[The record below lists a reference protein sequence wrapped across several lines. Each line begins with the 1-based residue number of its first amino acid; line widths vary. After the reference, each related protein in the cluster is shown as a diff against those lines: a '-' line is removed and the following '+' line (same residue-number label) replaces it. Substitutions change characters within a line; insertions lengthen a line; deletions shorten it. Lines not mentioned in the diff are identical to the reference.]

1 MGSRGAWMHL
11 GGRGWVMDKCGC
23 TADGRVWTWM
33 GVKWTEGHRTDG
45 TDGWVWMVMD
55 ERAGGVDERG

>member
-11 GGRGWVMDKCGC
+11 GGRGWVTDEYGC
-23 TADGRVWTWM
+23 TADGCVWTWM
-33 GVKWTEGHRTDG
+33 GVKWTEGRRMDG

-55 ERAGGVDERG
+55 ERAGGVDECG